1 VRKVQLL
8 QLKRYRTISLFHKE
22 RASMVRTYRLLGKD
36 RQIYTSCTPGSLGGN
51 GQMKVYGQL
60 NCSSAKRAVAA
71 GNTYQK
77 HRVFFADEATAI
89 AAGYRPCG
97 NCMREQYKAW
107 KST

>member
-1 VRKVQLL
+1 MSK
-8 QLKRYRTISLFHKE
+8 
-22 RASMVRTYRLLGKD
+22 TYRLLD
-36 RQIYTSCTPGSLGGN
+36 RDRKLYSSDAPGLLGGN
-51 GQMKVYGQL
+51 GRMKVYGQL
-60 NCSSAKRAVAA
+60 DCSSAKRPVAA

-107 KST
+107 KASQQ